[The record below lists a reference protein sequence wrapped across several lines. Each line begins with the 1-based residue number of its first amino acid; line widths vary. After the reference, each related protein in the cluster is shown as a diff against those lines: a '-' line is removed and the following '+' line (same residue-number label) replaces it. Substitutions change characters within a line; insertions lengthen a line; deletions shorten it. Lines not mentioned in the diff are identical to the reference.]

1 VAKIKKEGKRS
12 VLFVCAANQC
22 RSPMAMVLFK
32 DFVGRQKAH
41 PENWLIE
48 SAGVWAINGYPATDS
63 AIQAMN
69 EIGLDLNAHHSQ
81 PVTESILDEFDLVLC
96 MELEQADFLKRNF
109 PFSNQKIFLLSEMA
123 GNTQEIW
130 DPVGL
135 SMASYKKTAKEML
148 SIMEDGFSKIM
159 DLTS

>member
-32 DFVGRQKAH
+32 DLVSRQKAH
-41 PENWLIE
+41 PENWIIE
-48 SAGVWAINGYPATDS
+48 SAGVWAINGYPASKS

-69 EIGLDLNAHHSQ
+69 EIGLDLNDHHSQ
-81 PVTESILDEFDLVLC
+81 PVTELLIDEFDLVLC
-96 MELEQADFLKRNF
+96 MELEQVFFLKKNF
-109 PFSNQKIFLLSEMA
+109 PFSKEKIFLLSEMA

-135 SMASYKKTAKEML
+135 SMSSYKETAKEML